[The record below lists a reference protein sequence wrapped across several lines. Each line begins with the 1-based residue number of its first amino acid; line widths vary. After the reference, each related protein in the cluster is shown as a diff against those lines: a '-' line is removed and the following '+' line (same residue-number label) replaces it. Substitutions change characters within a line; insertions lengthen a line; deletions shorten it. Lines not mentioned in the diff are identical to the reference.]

1 MERLDCRVRSGAVEN
16 MANALK
22 KKKQLFFGFFGSD
35 GFLANRT
42 VKSIQFRSTGLFF
55 YYYY

>member
-1 MERLDCRVRSGAVEN
+1 MERLDCRVRSGAVGK
-16 MANALK
+16 MANAFK
-22 KKKQLFFGFFGSD
+22 KKTTTLFGFFGSD